1 MATFTRESAVIEEV
15 YIRRLLPGGKEVY
28 IRQPY
33 NLVTYD
39 DQTGDLIEPISTP
52 GLSDMTARD
61 AESADVIK
69 TQRILDRPPYNEVF
83 EMH

>member
-1 MATFTRESAVIEEV
+1 MIEEV
-15 YIRRLLPGGKEVY
+15 YLRRLLPGGKEVY

-39 DQTGDLIEPISTP
+39 DQTGDLIEPVSVP
-52 GLSDMTARD
+52 ALSEMTARD
-61 AESADVIK
+61 AESIDVLP
-69 TQRILDRPPYNEVF
+69 TWRILDRPPYPEVF

>member
-1 MATFTRESAVIEEV
+1 MET
-15 YIRRLLPGGKEVY
+15 Y

-39 DQTGDLIEPISTP
+39 DLTGDLIEPVSVAA
-52 GLSDMTARD
+52 LSDMMPRD
-61 AESADVIK
+61 AESLEVLP
-69 TQRILDRPPYNEVF
+69 TWRILDRPPYPEVF

>member
-1 MATFTRESAVIEEV
+1 V
-15 YIRRLLPGGKEVY
+15 
-28 IRQPY
+28 RQPY

-39 DQTGDLIEPISTP
+39 DQTGDLIEPVSTP

-61 AESADVIK
+61 AESLEVLP
-69 TQRILDRPPYNEVF
+69 TWRILDRPPYPEVF